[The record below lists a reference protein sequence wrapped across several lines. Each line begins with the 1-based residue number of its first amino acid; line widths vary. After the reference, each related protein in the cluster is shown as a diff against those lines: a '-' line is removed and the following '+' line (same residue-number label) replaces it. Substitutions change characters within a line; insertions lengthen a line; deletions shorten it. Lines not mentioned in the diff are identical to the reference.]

1 MALCPVT
8 GGESLA
14 GQDEYETLETFF
26 AKIDLSFAERLVKS
40 CFHTH
45 GPGRPPRSP
54 LGVFRAFIVMRM
66 KGVPS
71 LRALVR
77 LLNVNRR
84 LRRLCLIKRG
94 EGGYPRSVLSRFTR
108 RVGAEKLNQIIEDKV
123 VTLLKKG
130 GAEGVDAVFDASFIK
145 AWSRRHPSN
154 NRLGYSDRDAM
165 VGRTGRSYQL
175 GYKLHLSVDWERKLP
190 LAHRVAPANHNEK
203 RYSTTLLEKTKRI
216 LKKAGAK
223 LRRVIADSQYSSQ
236 KLRETAETVIPFP
249 ANQKPG
255 VKGLLR
261 VDKWFRS
268 HGPERQRREYR
279 KRPAVETVFSF
290 LKTQYN
296 MTVNKV
302 RGLKNVGVYI
312 RYSLLALTLNREAAE
327 KLDRPDKATSPTYF
341 NT

>member
-1 MALCPVT
+1 VNP
-8 GGESLA
+8 LA

-26 AKIDLSFAERLVKS
+26 VKIDLSFAERLVKS

-54 LGVFRAFIVMRM
+54 LGVFRAFIIMRM
-66 KGVPS
+66 KRVPS
-71 LRALVR
+71 LRALAR

-84 LRRLCLIKRG
+84 LRRLCLIKKG

-123 VTLLKKG
+123 VTLLKSG
-130 GAEGVDAVFDASFIK
+130 GAGWMRFSTPPSSKLGAGDT
-145 AWSRRHPSN
+145 PSN
-154 NRLGYSDRDAM
+154 NKSGYSDRDAR

-203 RYSTTLLEKTKRI
+203 RHSTTLLEKTKRI

-249 ANQKPG
+249 ANQRPG
-255 VKGLLR
+255 VKDLLR

-268 HGPERQRREYR
+268 HGPEHQRHEYR
-279 KRPAVETVFSF
+279 KRSAVETVFSF
-290 LKTQYN
+290 LKTQYS

-302 RGLKNVGVYI
+302 RGLKNVGIYVL
-312 RYSLLALTLNREAAE
+312 YSLLALILNREAAE
-327 KLDRPDKATSPTYF
+327 KLGRPDKATSPTYF